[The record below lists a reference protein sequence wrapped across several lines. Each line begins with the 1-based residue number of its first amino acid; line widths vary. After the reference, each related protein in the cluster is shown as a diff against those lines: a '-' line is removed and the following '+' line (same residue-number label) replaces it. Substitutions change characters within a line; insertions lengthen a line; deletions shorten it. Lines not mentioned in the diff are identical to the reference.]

1 MSTNDTGGG
10 PQRGDEATRD
20 DNDPERGPSGGGSD
34 DRAQGTFSEPT
45 ARPRSRTLFVGGGIL
60 VALLGLVA
68 IFSPFVTGIAITFV
82 LGAVLLVG
90 AVGHVVAAFS
100 GRGWTGFAFQV
111 LLAVLYAVAGI
122 SLLTEP
128 IVGLVT
134 LTLILVAYLLVEG
147 VVEIVQGFRV
157 RPARG
162 WGWLVG
168 SGTISVV
175 LAILLFAG
183 LPATAAWALGLLVG
197 LGLLSTGVSMV
208 MVGMS
213 GGREAERAMEQPA
226 GGGAGPD

>member
-1 MSTNDTGGG
+1 MSTNDTGG
-10 PQRGDEATRD
+10 
-20 DNDPERGPSGGGSD
+20 DPERRDEAQGGDTGSERDPSGSGAD

-45 ARPRSRTLFVGGGIL
+45 ARPRNRTVFVGGGIL
-60 VALLGLVA
+60 VALLGLLAV
-68 IFSPFVTGIAITFV
+68 ISPFVTGIAITFV

-90 AVGHVVAAFS
+90 AVGHLVAAFS

-111 LLAVLYAVAGI
+111 ILAVLYAVAGI

-134 LTLILVAYLLVEG
+134 LTLLLVAYLLVEG
-147 VVEIVQGFRV
+147 VVEVVQGFRV

-168 SGTISVV
+168 SGAISVV
-175 LAILLFAG
+175 LAVLLFAG
-183 LPATAAWALGLLVG
+183 FPATAAWALGLLVG
-197 LGLLSTGVSMV
+197 LGLITTGISMV

-213 GGREAERAMEQPA
+213 GGPAAREAIEQPA
-226 GGGAGPD
+226 GGGTGPD